1 VGVEE
6 HGFQA
11 EVEQLLQL
19 MIHSVYSNR
28 EVFLRELLS
37 NAADALDKARFVG
50 LTEQDLLPAGGDD
63 PGIRL
68 WVDVEAR
75 TVVIE
80 DDGIGMSRAEAIDNL
95 GTIAKSGTKA
105 FLQAAQ
111 EGQGDLPGLIGQFGV
126 GFYAVFMVADE
137 VVVESMSARPGE
149 GGVRWS
155 SQGAGSYTVED
166 HVADHRG
173 TRITITLREDAA
185 EYADEGALRRVVKE
199 HSNYLPWP
207 IMLVNPASTDEDGEE
222 VEASQERINSGKAI
236 WARSP
241 SEVTDEEANEFY
253 RMLSFDFEEPLLRV
267 HLKVDTPLQYSAM
280 LFIPRSRPY
289 DLYMPQADRGPR
301 LYARRV
307 LIEEHASDLLPDWL
321 RFVKGVVD
329 SEDIQL
335 NVSREMV
342 QQTPVVRTIRDA
354 LIKRIL
360 KELGRIAKAEAGSDQ
375 AERYATFWRAF
386 GMLIK
391 EGYWHDHARYGD
403 RILPLLRFGHT
414 GGDADALVSLA
425 DYKAAMSEGQDT
437 IWFLTAPSR
446 EAALASPHLEAFTK
460 KGWDVL
466 LLTDPVDEW
475 LVQTLTEFDG
485 VALKSVSRGDLDLDE
500 DGDEDGADKADVKGL
515 APWMAGVLGE
525 AVAGVRASSRLTDS
539 PAVLV
544 DDEQGVSTNM
554 ERILRQAN
562 QEVPQARR
570 WLEINPKHP
579 LVRDLATL
587 QSKGAEGPAKQ
598 LTQLLYDGAQ
608 LMDGTAEDTAAI
620 GRRLAAMLTEAAGRE
635 VAASDT

>member
-1 VGVEE
+1 MSAEE

-50 LTEQDLLPAGGDD
+50 LTEPELLPVGSDE
-63 PGIRL
+63 PGVRL
-68 WVDVEAR
+68 RVDAETR
-75 TVVIE
+75 TVIVE
-80 DDGIGMSRAEAIDNL
+80 DDGIGMSRAEAIDHL

-105 FLQAAQ
+105 FLQAAK
-111 EGQGDLPGLIGQFGV
+111 EGEGDLPGLIGQFGV
-126 GFYAVFMVADE
+126 GFYAVFMVAEE

-166 HVADHRG
+166 HTAEHRG
-173 TRITITLREDAA
+173 TRITITLRDDAA
-185 EYADEGALRRVVKE
+185 EFADETVIRRIVKE

-207 IMLVNPASTDEDGEE
+207 ILLVKPAGEDDDAAE
-222 VEASQERINSGKAI
+222 SIERINSGKAI

-241 SEVTDEEANEFY
+241 SEVTDDEANEFY

-267 HLKVDTPLQYSAM
+267 HLKVDTPLQYSAL
-280 LFIPRSRPY
+280 LFVPRSRPY

-307 LIEEHASDLLPDWL
+307 LIEEHAADLLPEWL

-342 QQTPVVRTIRDA
+342 QKTPVVRTIRDA

-360 KELGRIAKAEAGSDQ
+360 KELGRLAKAEAGSEQ
-375 AERYATFWRAF
+375 AERYATFWKAF
-386 GMLIK
+386 GMLLK

-425 DYKAAMSEGQDT
+425 EYKAAMPEGQDT

-446 EAALASPHLEAFTK
+446 HAALASPHLEAFAK

-475 LVQTLTEFDG
+475 LVQTLTEFED
-485 VALKSVSRGDLDLDE
+485 VPLKSVSRGDLSLDDE
-500 DGDEDGADKADVKGL
+500 EDGADKADVKGL
-515 APWMAGVLGE
+515 APWMAGVLGDT
-525 AVAGVRASSRLTDS
+525 VAGVRASSRLTDS

-562 QEVPQARR
+562 QEVPKAQR

-587 QSKGAEGPAKQ
+587 QSKGVEEPAKR

-608 LMDGTAEDTAAI
+608 LMDGTADDTAAI
-620 GRRLAAMLTEAAGRE
+620 GRRLAALLADAAGKE
-635 VAASDT
+635 VGTLAEP

>member
-1 VGVEE
+1 MSVEE
-6 HGFQA
+6 HGFQT
-11 EVEQLLQL
+11 EVEQLLHL

-50 LTEQDLLPAGGDD
+50 LTEQDLLPAGTEE
-63 PGIRL
+63 PGVRL
-68 WVDVEAR
+68 SFDADTR
-75 TVVIE
+75 TVVVE
-80 DDGIGMSRAEAIDNL
+80 DDGIGMSRAEAIDHL

-105 FLQAAQ
+105 FLDAAKQ
-111 EGQGDLPGLIGQFGV
+111 GQGDLPGLIGQFGV

-149 GGVRWS
+149 GGVRWAS
-155 SQGAGSYTVED
+155 KGAGTYTVD
-166 HVADHRG
+166 DYVADHRG
-173 TRITITLREDAA
+173 TRITIHLREDAA
-185 EYADEGALRRVVKE
+185 EYADETALRRIVRE

-207 IMLVNPASTDEDGEE
+207 IHLVTTGEDGEE
-222 VEASQERINSGKAI
+222 STSRINSGKAI
-236 WARSP
+236 WARAP
-241 SEVTDEEANEFY
+241 SEVSDEEANEFY

-267 HLKVDTPLQYSAM
+267 HLQVDTPLQYSAL
-280 LFIPRSRPY
+280 LFVPRARPF
-289 DLYMPQADRGPR
+289 DLFMPHADRGPR

-307 LIEEHASDLLPDWL
+307 LIEEHAEDLLPEWL
-321 RFVKGVVD
+321 RFVRGVVD
-329 SEDIQL
+329 SQDIQL

-342 QQTPVVRTIRDA
+342 QKTPVVRTIRDA

-360 KELGRIAKAEAGSDQ
+360 KELGRLAKAEAGTDD
-375 AERYATFWRAF
+375 ADRYATFWRAF
-386 GMLIK
+386 GMLLK
-391 EGYWHDHARYGD
+391 EGYWHDHSRYGD

-414 GGDADALVSLA
+414 GGDADDLVSLA
-425 DYKAAMSEGQDT
+425 SYAAAMPEGQDT
-437 IWFLTAPSR
+437 IWYLTAPSR
-446 EAALASPHLEAFTK
+446 EAALSSPHLEAFRK

-475 LVQTLTEFDG
+475 LVQVLTAFEG
-485 VALKSVSRGDLDLDE
+485 KALKSVSRGDLELEDE
-500 DGDEDGADKADVKGL
+500 DDGADKADVKGL
-515 APWMAGVLGE
+515 APWMAGVLGDV
-525 AVAGVRASSRLTDS
+525 VAGVRASSRLTDS

-544 DDEQGVSTNM
+544 DDEDGVSTNM

-562 QEVPQARR
+562 QEVPQAKR

-587 QSKGAEGPAKQ
+587 QANGVEAPAKR

-620 GRRLAAMLTEAAGRE
+620 GRRLAALLADAAGKE
-635 VAASDT
+635 VAATGASTGE